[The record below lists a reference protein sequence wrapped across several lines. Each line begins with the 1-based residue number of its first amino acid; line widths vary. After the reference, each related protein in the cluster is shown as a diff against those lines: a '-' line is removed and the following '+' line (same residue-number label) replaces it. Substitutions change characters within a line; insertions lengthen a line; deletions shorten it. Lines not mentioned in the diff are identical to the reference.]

1 MERTRGS
8 GPGGQRRNKVETAV
22 VLHHTPTGVI
32 GRAAEARSAERNRQ
46 AALRRLRLALAV
58 EVRTT
63 RSGPSEL
70 WTTRCRGG
78 RVSVNP
84 RHADVP
90 PLLAEALDVLAARD
104 WDGGA
109 AAADLTTSTS
119 QLVRLLAIHAPALE
133 LWNTEREKRGRR
145 RLRP

>member
-22 VLHHTPTGVI
+22 VLHHTPTGVVA
-32 GRAAEARSAERNRQ
+32 RASDDRSPERNRL

-58 EVRTT
+58 AIRTSRT
-63 RSGPSEL
+63 APSAL

-78 RVSVNP
+78 RIAVNP
-84 RHADVP
+84 QHADVP
-90 PLLAEALDVLAARD
+90 PLLAETLDVLAACD
-104 WDGGA
+104 WDGRGA
-109 AAADLTTSTS
+109 ATQLGTTQS

-133 LWNTEREKRGRR
+133 RWNAERTQRGLS
-145 RLRP
+145 RLRK